1 MNVTS
6 RRLPHFDV
14 IGQPLFITF
23 RLRDSL
29 PASRPFPASNLTSG
43 KAFLTMDRLLDEA
56 PSGPTFL
63 SLRPIAELVWGS
75 IQYGV
80 KLQQYELHSWVI
92 MPNHVHLL
100 LTPRVSVSKLLRSL
114 KAVTAKRANLLLKRT
129 GKPFWQDES
138 YDRLVRGNDE
148 FRRIRCYIESNPVTA
163 GLAKTP
169 EEYLWSSA
177 SNAIGS

>member
-1 MNVTS
+1 
-6 RRLPHFDV
+6 
-14 IGQPLFITF
+14 
-23 RLRDSL
+23 
-29 PASRPFPASNLTSG
+29 
-43 KAFLTMDRLLDEA
+43 MDRLLDEA

-100 LTPRVSVSKLLRSL
+100 LTPRVSVL
-114 KAVTAKRANLLLKRT
+114 KASPLAESRHGKASQPAPQAN

-148 FRRIRCYIESNPVTA
+148 FRRIGAIS
-163 GLAKTP
+163 KTTR
-169 EEYLWSSA
+169 
-177 SNAIGS
+177 